1 LEEGF
6 DPVDFAE
13 EAEGG
18 LDGGDVGDGEVACGA
33 GAASQN

>member
-6 DPVDFAE
+6 DPVDLAG

-18 LDGGDVGDGEVACGA
+18 LDGGDVGDGEVVIRADEVG
-33 GAASQN
+33 